1 MKSLLYVFLFL
12 LSLKISAQ
20 NIVAKVNNKAMQLA
34 IEKGKSDCIIS
45 FTNTNTNFINKTLN
59 KTEKAIQVYN
69 TLTKATSNQKNIIDY
84 LKSKNIPFKSF
95 WIVNAI
101 QAKLSPQQML
111 DIAAFAEV
119 QFIHY
124 NEPIPHVNFKKGNT
138 ISTNSGGTVTWGI
151 DTIQADEVWNM
162 GISGQNVI
170 IAGQDTGYDFM
181 HPAIND
187 KYNGKNTD
195 GTYNHNYNWHDAIHE
210 RHPLNDPLLMNP
222 CGFNTIMPCDD
233 GSHGTHTMGT
243 MVGSVDDTNTA
254 IGVAPNAKWIACR
267 NMDEG
272 WGLPSTYIECWEFF
286 VAPTDLNNQN
296 PDFTKSPHVVN
307 NSWGCPP
314 SEGCDNSN
322 FELMRQVY
330 ENVRN
335 AGIVIV
341 QSAGNDGN
349 QGCSTIMNPGS
360 MYDEAFSIG
369 STDPNDTISSFSSKG
384 PSTFTG
390 HTKPNVA
397 APGANVRSSVPG
409 GGFANYWGTSMAGP
423 HVAGIVAL
431 IISANPSLAGN
442 VDEIEHII
450 EQTAKSMTDNS
461 QCGGT
466 NNGLLIPNN
475 IYGWGRVNAKAA
487 VDLAL
492 QFLNVDNENPIFH
505 NQIRNLN
512 TETIQIEISNFS
524 KPITIEIY
532 NTEGKIIALWNIQSN
547 FSTFDISTFSKGVY
561 FLHNNTYRFSRNKFI
576 KI

>member
-1 MKSLLYVFLFL
+1 MKSLVYVFIFLFG
-12 LSLKISAQ
+12 LKISAQ
-20 NIVAKVNNKAMQLA
+20 NIVAKVNNRAMQLA

-59 KTEKAIQVYN
+59 KIEKATQVYN
-69 TLTKATSNQKNIIDY
+69 TLSKATSNQKNIIDY
-84 LKSKNIPFKSF
+84 LKSKNIPFKSY

-124 NEPIPHVNFKKGNT
+124 NEPIPHVNFKKGNS
-138 ISTNSGGTVTWGI
+138 ISTNSVGAVTWGI
-151 DTIQADEVWNM
+151 DTIQADVVWNM
-162 GISGQNVI
+162 GINGQNVI
-170 IAGQDTGYDFM
+170 IGGQDTGYDFM

-187 KYNGKNTD
+187 KYKGKNTD

-210 RHPLNDPLLMNP
+210 RHPLNDPLQMNP

-390 HTKPNVA
+390 HTKPNVS

-450 EQTAKSMTDNS
+450 EQTAKRMTDNS

-487 VDLAL
+487 VDLAIQL
-492 QFLNVDNENPIFH
+492 LNVDNENPIFH
-505 NQIRNLN
+505 NQIKILN
-512 TETIQIEISNFS
+512 AETIQIEITNYSNPF
-524 KPITIEIY
+524 TIEVF
-532 NTEGKIIALWNIQSN
+532 NTEGKVIALWNIQSN